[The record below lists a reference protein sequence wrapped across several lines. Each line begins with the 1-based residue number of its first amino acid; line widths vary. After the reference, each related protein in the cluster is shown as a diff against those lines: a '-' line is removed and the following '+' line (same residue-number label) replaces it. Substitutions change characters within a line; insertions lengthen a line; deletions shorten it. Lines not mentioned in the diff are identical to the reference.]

1 MNFKN
6 MDKMIK
12 YTNER
17 VPSVNL
23 FYSTPSCYV
32 KALNDIGKTWPTK
45 TDDFFPYSNDPH
57 AYWTGYFSSRPDYK
71 GTVRK
76 TNTYLQVINRRVIA
90 FGHFLLIAQ
99 SLLFIDHRVANN
111 YTLYQAPLK
120 IKRKLIA
127 SDEAWEKRSIT
138 VSIFLK

>member
-6 MDKMIK
+6 MDKMIQ

-17 VPSVNL
+17 LPSVNL

-32 KALNDIGKTWPTK
+32 KALNEAGMTWPTK
-45 TDDFFPYSNDPH
+45 DDDFFPYSSDPH

-76 TNTYLQVINRRVIA
+76 TNTYLQVINRQLVT
-90 FGHFLLIAQ
+90 FGHLQAQ
-99 SLLFIDHRVANN
+99 SQNHFYLLPVELQTA
-111 YTLYQAPLK
+111 TLFNKFYRQ
-120 IKRKLIA
+120 
-127 SDEAWEKRSIT
+127 SGEN
-138 VSIFLK
+138 